1 MAEDHTILRESLGQ
15 ILERE
20 GGFHVV
26 GQVQD
31 GREAVEAVERLDPDV
46 VLMDIGMHGMNG
58 LEATR
63 QIKERHPDIRVI
75 ILTQYVIEEYVQQA
89 FVNGAS
95 AYLVKS
101 SALKDLVS
109 AIGAVMQG
117 QRFIS
122 PAVPAAMSQAVLE
135 RLRDNPEESPLAH
148 LTKRERDVLRLVAE
162 GQSSRGIAEVLE
174 ISTRT
179 VETHRTNLMQKLDL
193 HNTAELTRYAIQ
205 WGLGPIE

>member
-31 GREAVEAVERLDPDV
+31 GREAIEAVERLDPDV

-63 QIKERHPDIRVI
+63 QIKESHPDIRII
-75 ILTQYVIEEYVQQA
+75 ILTQYVIEEYIQQA

-109 AIGAVMQG
+109 AIGVVMQG

-135 RLRDNPEESPLAH
+135 RLRDNPEENPLAH
-148 LTKRERDVLRLVAE
+148 LTKRERDVLKLVAE
-162 GQSSRGIAEVLE
+162 GHSSRRIAEVLE
-174 ISTRT
+174 ISIRT